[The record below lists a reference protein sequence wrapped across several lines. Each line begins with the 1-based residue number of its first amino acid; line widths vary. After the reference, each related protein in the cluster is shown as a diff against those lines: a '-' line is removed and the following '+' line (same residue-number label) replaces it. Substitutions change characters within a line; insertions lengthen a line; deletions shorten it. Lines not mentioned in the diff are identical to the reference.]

1 MVTILCF
8 MGMSSI
14 PGYETKI
21 PNEVQRSQRN
31 NKRELSLILNNTVY
45 EISLMYLVSVG
56 TL

>member
-1 MVTILCF
+1 MILCF
-8 MGMSSI
+8 VGMSSI

-21 PNEVQRSQRN
+21 PNEVRRSQRH

-45 EISLMYLVSVG
+45 EISLMCLVSVG